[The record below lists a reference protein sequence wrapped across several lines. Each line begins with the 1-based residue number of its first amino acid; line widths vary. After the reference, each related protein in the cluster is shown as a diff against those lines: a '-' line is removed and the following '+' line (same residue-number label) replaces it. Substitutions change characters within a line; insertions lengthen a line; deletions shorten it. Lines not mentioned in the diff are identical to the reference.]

1 MKQARLY
8 RLCMIAAIVCT
19 AAFALAA
26 LCMGRYTI
34 PLAEVF
40 KEFFGGGSEMANVHT
55 VLFQIRIPRILLSI
69 LAGAGLAA
77 SGCAFQSLFGNPL
90 ATPDTLGIA
99 NGASF
104 GAAAGILLG
113 LQAIGVQT
121 CALAAGLLAVVLV
134 FAVTGG
140 KRSSMI
146 MVVLAG
152 MVISSLFSALVSLVK
167 YVADPQDVLPVIT
180 FWLMGSLSSV
190 TVKSLL
196 YGAPFILTGIII
208 LYLLRYRL
216 NVLSLAEDEARALGV
231 DLRLLRGLVIAAS
244 ASITASV
251 VALCGVIGW
260 VGLLVPHIARMLFGN
275 SNARI
280 LPASLVFGGLFLLCV
295 DTAARCIA
303 AAEIPVSILTA
314 VIGAP
319 VFILLLRKTGGIQA

>member
-1 MKQARLY
+1 M
-8 RLCMIAAIVCT
+8 
-19 AAFALAA
+19 
-26 LCMGRYTI
+26 
-34 PLAEVF
+34 
-40 KEFFGGGSEMANVHT
+40 
-55 VLFQIRIPRILLSI
+55 
-69 LAGAGLAA
+69 
-77 SGCAFQSLFGNPL
+77 
-90 ATPDTLGIA
+90 
-99 NGASF
+99 
-104 GAAAGILLG
+104 
-113 LQAIGVQT
+113 
-121 CALAAGLLAVVLV
+121 
-134 FAVTGG
+134 
-140 KRSSMI
+140 
-146 MVVLAG
+146 
-152 MVISSLFSALVSLVK
+152 
-167 YVADPQDVLPVIT
+167 
-180 FWLMGSLSSV
+180 SSV
-190 TVKSLL
+190 S
-196 YGAPFILTGIII
+196 PERRD
-208 LYLLRYRL
+208 LLRYRL